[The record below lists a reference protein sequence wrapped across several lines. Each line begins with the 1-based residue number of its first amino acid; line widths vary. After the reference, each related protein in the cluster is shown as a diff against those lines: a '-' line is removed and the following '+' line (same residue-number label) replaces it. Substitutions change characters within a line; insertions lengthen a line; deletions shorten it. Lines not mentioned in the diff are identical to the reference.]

1 MTSIHEF
8 EDYLTAFPTET
19 NKYSDI
25 VIHSWK
31 EPLELDGY
39 GGNEKNVI
47 PTSRFDFLFT
57 KDELEMF
64 GNDNEFKMDKC
75 HGKIFDCCKYFYT
88 GITDSFAGPM
98 SSDHS
103 IGFFDFGG
111 EYIIFYNSPDDMPP
125 RLCSYMNK
133 ESFYSNLREVIE
145 IIFFSRGEVIDKS
158 YPFLSMGL
166 WGRNEFYNFF
176 DVDFTIQLI
185 YKTLEKNNLW
195 FEEQEKMI
203 EYLAIRSNGKN
214 SEMEMKIQKLQEI
227 GQSILNDNIQK
238 DEHEELTHNEKKL
251 LLTNIFQHTVKIY
264 EGNSYKTKEIVPKH

>member
-25 VIHSWK
+25 VIYSLK

-47 PTSRFDFLFT
+47 PTSSFDFLFT
-57 KDELEMF
+57 KDELEMS
-64 GNDNEFKMDKC
+64 GNDNELKMDEC

-98 SSDHS
+98 SYDHS

-133 ESFYSNLREVIE
+133 ESFYANLREVIE

-176 DVDFTIQLI
+176 DVDFTIQLL

-227 GQSILNDNIQK
+227 GQSILNDNIQT

-264 EGNSYKTKEIVPKH
+264 EGNNYKTKEIVPKH